1 LGKRDEGGRVLAGA
15 GGWSAHVGA
24 GGPEPASSFFL
35 WRRMLSELRAFN
47 EKHSHCQVP
56 QDYSVTP
63 ELGTWV
69 STQRQLYRWGKLSAK
84 KIALLEAIGFVW
96 GASRAT
102 SGQPTDMA
110 EWEEMYAALVAFKE
124 QHKHCGVPK
133 VYPDNPKLGQWVTN
147 QRTQHRNGKLSDGK
161 TALLEAIGFLWEA
174 SLAKDEAEWEEMFTA
189 LVVFKKETGHCGV
202 PLNHPDNARLGIWVM
217 KQRAQHYRSRLSPER
232 VALMEAFGFLWDA
245 SQASRIA
252 AEIMW
257 DEMYSALEATKK
269 ETGHCQVPQN
279 YPDHPKLASWVN
291 SLRQNRRKLSDERT
305 ALLEAIGF
313 VWDEGAGQLGS
324 DAPPPAALQGGGG
337 APPAPKAPR
346 QSKVEVF
353 GELPS
358 HSAPHLQAG

>member
-1 LGKRDEGGRVLAGA
+1 MQALRGYCSAANLQAGMGSPCQQRLATFRSRHHRCCLAPTTGPGNGRHGAPLGKRDEGGRVLAGA

-96 GASRAT
+96 
-102 SGQPTDMA
+102 
-110 EWEEMYAALVAFKE
+110 
-124 QHKHCGVPK
+124 
-133 VYPDNPKLGQWVTN
+133 
-147 QRTQHRNGKLSDGK
+147 
-161 TALLEAIGFLWEA
+161 
-174 SLAKDEAEWEEMFTA
+174 
-189 LVVFKKETGHCGV
+189 
-202 PLNHPDNARLGIWVM
+202 
-217 KQRAQHYRSRLSPER
+217 
-232 VALMEAFGFLWDA
+232 
-245 SQASRIA
+245 
-252 AEIMW
+252 
-257 DEMYSALEATKK
+257 
-269 ETGHCQVPQN
+269 
-279 YPDHPKLASWVN
+279 
-291 SLRQNRRKLSDERT
+291 
-305 ALLEAIGF
+305 
-313 VWDEGAGQLGS
+313 DEGAGQLGS